1 MIRQTISAV
10 LLAFVLTAAGC
21 SLSSS
26 NEDDEG
32 GASGPSRP
40 LTFSTVAASQVDLTT
55 IDKGDYPDLYSG
67 EKLIIR
73 DADDFARFW
82 SRIHADTS
90 NQPERPDVDFSTEMI
105 LAVVLGERPTTGYE
119 VEIVSINQTM
129 NPAEP
134 IAVLYKEYVPGEN
147 CAVAQTLTSPYHIVK
162 VDKVESNRQLEFVTT
177 STGTRSCN

>member
-1 MIRQTISAV
+1 V
-10 LLAFVLTAAGC
+10 LLAFLLTAAGC

-32 GASGPSRP
+32 GPSGPSRP
-40 LTFSTVAASQVDLTT
+40 LTFSTVAADQVDLTT
-55 IDKGDYPDLYSG
+55 IDKGDYPDLFSG

-73 DADDFARFW
+73 NSEEYERMW
-82 SRIHADTS
+82 NRIHADTS
-90 NQPERPDVDFSTEMI
+90 DQPERPEVDFSSNMI
-105 LAVVLGERPTTGYE
+105 VAVVLGERPTTGYE
-119 VEIVSINQTM
+119 VEVVSINQTM

-147 CAVAQTLTSPYHIVK
+147 CVVAQSITSPYHIVK
-162 VDKVESNRQLEFVTT
+162 VDKVDASRQLEFATT